1 MIRVQHLTKSYLF
14 KGRSKYV
21 FKDLDFK
28 INSGESVALLGRNG
42 AGKTT
47 LMRILAGI
55 MAPDSGTVH
64 SDCSVSWPVG
74 LKGGFFNMLTGRQN
88 VTFISKLYLGRNM
101 SLVNEKVQWVD
112 EFSELGVYYDRPFKT
127 YSSGM
132 RSRLMFGTSMAFDF
146 DVYLIDEVTGAGDER
161 FRDKTR
167 RVLQEK
173 HTKSDF
179 IMVSH
184 DLWGLKFHCEKAL
197 ILHNQSVLEF
207 SDLQEAIEVHKM
219 LLKDP
224 NIIISNRE

>member
-88 VTFISKLYLGRNM
+88 VTFISKLYLLAKSK
-101 SLVNEKVQWVD
+101 SL
-112 EFSELGVYYDRPFKT
+112 
-127 YSSGM
+127 
-132 RSRLMFGTSMAFDF
+132 
-146 DVYLIDEVTGAGDER
+146 
-161 FRDKTR
+161 
-167 RVLQEK
+167 
-173 HTKSDF
+173 
-179 IMVSH
+179 
-184 DLWGLKFHCEKAL
+184 
-197 ILHNQSVLEF
+197 
-207 SDLQEAIEVHKM
+207 
-219 LLKDP
+219 
-224 NIIISNRE
+224 

>member
-14 KGRSKYV
+14 NGRSKYV

-173 HTKSDF
+173 HIKSDF

-224 NIIISNRE
+224 DIIISNH